1 MRKILIFCIYGA
13 KNRLKSIL
21 SVVEHKHSMIIYAIK
36 LSLSYHKFKID
47 LYQNFIKLWNVKFQ
61 AK

>member
-1 MRKILIFCIYGA
+1 MRKIIIFCIYGA
-13 KNRLKSIL
+13 KNRPKNIL
-21 SVVEHKHSMIIYAIK
+21 SVVKHKHSMIIYVIK